1 MEVIMFAR
9 MSRALA
15 VAGVVAALSASWAGA
30 AGAVPRPAS
39 SDVNLFASVSAS
51 GSLLA
56 GTPGTTVARV
66 ARGRFEVTF
75 STNVSGCAYVATAV
89 KAHAQAVM
97 TWVASGQASNRA
109 VFVETRYQDNGGY
122 SAAPFNLVVDCGQ
135 PGWSYAVVGYSE
147 NLVRATPGTTL
158 TPLTPGRY
166 DVTFPTSVRD
176 CAYLASSGDPG
187 TGNDTNPINGIYT
200 GSSSDPDQVYIET
213 KNVGG
218 GLSPGLPFH
227 LEVICPSAA
236 GTHFAVVRASGTA
249 ARHSNGT
256 TSRRTATGE
265 YVMTTHQS
273 LAACAEVATR
283 GSVNTS
289 VPYSPT
295 TVQIVPQ
302 SAANTIGIEVRD
314 LLFFGGHLDSQSF
327 HVAAVC

>member
-1 MEVIMFAR
+1 MFAR
-9 MSRALA
+9 MSRVLA
-15 VAGVVAALSASWAGA
+15 VAVVAATLSASWAAA
-30 AGAVPRPAS
+30 AGAVLRPAAS
-39 SDVNLFASVSAS
+39 GPNLFASVSAS
-51 GSLLA
+51 GRLLA
-56 GTPGTTVARV
+56 GTPGTAVARV
-66 ARGRFEVTF
+66 ARGRYEVTF
-75 STNVSGCAYVATAV
+75 GKDVSGCAYVATAI
-89 KAHAQAVM
+89 KAHAQAVV

-158 TPLTPGRY
+158 TPLSPGRY
-166 DVTFPTSVRD
+166 YVTFPSSVRD

-187 TGNDTNPINGIYT
+187 TGDDTDPINGTYT
-200 GSSSDPDQVYIET
+200 GSSPNPDQVYIET

-236 GTHFAVVRASGTA
+236 RTHFAVVGASGTA
-249 ARHSNGT
+249 ARHSAGT
-256 TSRRTATGE
+256 TSRRSATGQ
-265 YVMTTHQS
+265 YIMVTHQS

-289 VPYSPT
+289 VPYAPT
-295 TVQIVPQ
+295 TVQIVPRP
-302 SAANTIGIEVRD
+302 ARNTIGIEVRD
-314 LLFFGGHLDSQSF
+314 LLFFGAHLDNQSF

>member
-1 MEVIMFAR
+1 MFAR

-15 VAGVVAALSASWAGA
+15 VAGVVAALGASWAGA

-227 LEVICPSAA
+227 LEVICPRAA
-236 GTHFAVVRASGTA
+236 GTHFAVVRASGTP